1 MRRPLLT
8 YATGMRLAVALLLVS
23 AGSAWASGDQVY
35 TCNASQLLSAE
46 LVAEIRSYAPVV
58 QSILDYVMRGPE
70 RNRTYEELA
79 KFVDRFG
86 ARISGSQ
93 NLENAID
100 YMVELLGSQGLDA
113 VHTERVLV
121 PHWVRGNES
130 VWIVRPRM
138 QRLNMLGLGG
148 SVGTS
153 PAGIIA
159 PVFVVKSFDEL
170 RANASKARG
179 KVVVFDEQFSSYA
192 RTVVYRESGA
202 SEAERVG
209 AVAALVRSVT
219 PFSIGSPHTG
229 WMNYEGNEPR
239 IPCASITVEDAQL
252 LRRLQDR
259 GVEAYVHLTMDAKS
273 LPLATS
279 RNTIA
284 ELRGRTNPDEVV
296 LVSGHL
302 DSWDVGQGAMDDGG
316 GAFISWRALTLL
328 RRLGLR
334 PRRTL
339 RALLWTGEE
348 EGVWGGQAYYER
360 HRNRIGSSLNLVME
374 SDLGTFRPLGLR
386 FAAADPRARCMAAQV
401 LSLLGAI
408 NATRLTLGPDGPDIQ
423 SWVDS
428 GVPGASLDTANKE
441 YFYFHH
447 TDGDTMTVEDPTN
460 LDLCTAFWAAAAFV
474 FADLSERLPRP

>member
-1 MRRPLLT
+1 MRSPSGVLQ
-8 YATGMRLAVALLLVS
+8 LLLLLA
-23 AGSAWASGDQVY
+23 AGVAWAADEVY
-35 TCNASQLLSAE
+35 TCNATQLLSSE
-46 LVAEIRSYAPVV
+46 LIAEIRSYAPVV
-58 QSILDYVMRGPE
+58 QTIIDYVLRGPE

-86 ARISGSQ
+86 ARISGSR

-100 YMVELLGSQGLDA
+100 YMVELLGRQGLDH
-113 VHTERVLV
+113 VYTERVAV

-130 VWIVRPRM
+130 AWIVRPRM

-148 SVGTS
+148 SVGTPPS
-153 PAGIIA
+153 GITA
-159 PVFVVKSFDEL
+159 PVLV
-170 RANASKARG
+170 ARG
-179 KVVVFDEQFSSYA
+179 KVVVFDEEFSSYG
-192 RTVVYRESGA
+192 RTVEYRENGA
-202 SEAERVG
+202 AVAERVG

-229 WMNYEGNEPR
+229 WMNYDRGEPR

-259 GVEAYVHLTMDAKS
+259 GADVQVHLIMDAQN
-273 LPLATS
+273 LPLTTS

-284 ELRGRTNPDEVV
+284 ELKGTTMPNEVV

-316 GAFISWRALTLL
+316 GAFISWRALALL
-328 RRLGLR
+328 RTLGLR

-348 EGVWGGQAYYER
+348 EGVWGGRAYYER
-360 HRNRIGSSLNLVME
+360 HGSQPEARRLLNLVME
-374 SDLGTFRPLGLR
+374 SDLGTFRPLGLKL
-386 FAAADPRARCMAAQV
+386 AATDPRARCMVAEV
-401 LSLLGAI
+401 LRLFGSI

-423 SWVDS
+423 PWVDA

-447 TDGDTMTVEDPTN
+447 TDGDAMTVEDPTN
-460 LDLCTAFWAAAAFV
+460 LDLCTALWAASAFI

>member
-1 MRRPLLT
+1 MGRLVVLLPL
-8 YATGMRLAVALLLVS
+8 LLLV
-23 AGSAWASGDQVY
+23 AAWASGDEVY
-35 TCNASQLLSAE
+35 TCNGTQLLSAE
-46 LVAEIRSYAPVV
+46 LLAEIRSYAPVV
-58 QSILDYVMRGPE
+58 QSIVDYVIQGPE

-93 NLENAID
+93 NLENSID
-100 YMVELLGSQGLDA
+100 YMVELLGRQGLDS
-113 VHTERVLV
+113 VYTERVAV

-130 VWIVRPRM
+130 AWIVRPRM

-148 SVGTS
+148 SVGT
-153 PAGIIA
+153 PPGGIIA
-159 PVFVVKSFDEL
+159 PVLVVRSFQEL
-170 RANASKARG
+170 HSNVSKARG
-179 KVVVFDEQFSSYA
+179 KVVVFDEDFSSYA
-192 RTVVYRESGA
+192 RTVLYRENGA
-202 SEAERVG
+202 AEAERVG

-229 WMNYEGNEPR
+229 WMNYPNGEPR
-239 IPCASITVEDAQL
+239 IPCAAITVEDAQL
-252 LRRLQDR
+252 LRRLQNR
-259 GVEAYVHLTMDAKS
+259 GIEVYVHLIMDAKN
-273 LPLATS
+273 LPLTAS

-284 ELRGRTNPDEVV
+284 ELRGTTKSEELV

-316 GAFISWRALTLL
+316 GAFISWRALALL

-348 EGVWGGQAYYER
+348 EGVWGGRAYYER
-360 HRNRIGSSLNLVME
+360 HGIHDRGRLSLVME

-386 FAAADPRARCMAAQV
+386 LAAADPRARCMAAQV
-401 LSLLGAI
+401 MRLFEAI
-408 NATRLTLGPDGPDIQ
+408 NATRLTLGADGPDIQ
-423 SWVDS
+423 PWVDA
-428 GVPGASLDTANKE
+428 GVPGASLDTENKE

-447 TDGDTMTVEDPTN
+447 TDGDSMTVEDPTN
-460 LDLCTAFWAAAAFV
+460 LDLCTAFWAATAYV

>member
-1 MRRPLLT
+1 MACPS
-8 YATGMRLAVALLLVS
+8 AVLQLLLLLA
-23 AGSAWASGDQVY
+23 AGAAWAADDQQVY
-35 TCNASQLLSAE
+35 TCNATQLLSPE

-58 QSILDYVMRGPE
+58 QSIIDYVLRGPE

-86 ARISGSQ
+86 ARISGSR

-100 YMVELLGSQGLDA
+100 YMVELLGRQELDR
-113 VHTERVLV
+113 VYTERVAV

-130 VWIVRPRM
+130 AWIVRPRM
-138 QRLNMLGLGG
+138 QKLNMLGLGG

-153 PAGIIA
+153 PNGITA
-159 PVFVVKSFDEL
+159 PILVVRSFEEL
-170 RANASKARG
+170 QSNASKARG
-179 KVVVFDEQFSSYA
+179 KVVVFDEEFVSYG
-192 RTVVYRESGA
+192 RTVEYRENGA
-202 SEAERVG
+202 AAAERAG

-229 WMNYEGNEPR
+229 WMNYERGEPR

-259 GVEAYVHLTMDAKS
+259 GIEVHVHLIMDAQN
-273 LPLATS
+273 LPLTTS

-284 ELRGRTNPDEVV
+284 ELKGTTMPDEVV

-316 GAFISWRALTLL
+316 GAFISWRALALL

-348 EGVWGGQAYYER
+348 EGVWGGRAYYER
-360 HRNRIGSSLNLVME
+360 HGGRPEARRLLNLVME

-386 FAAADPRARCMAAQV
+386 LAATDPRARCMAAQV
-401 LSLLGAI
+401 LRLFGSI
-408 NATRLTLGPDGPDIQ
+408 NATQLTLGPDGPDIQ
-423 SWVDS
+423 PWVDA

-447 TDGDTMTVEDPTN
+447 TDGDSMTVEDPTN
-460 LDLCTAFWAAAAFV
+460 LDLCTALWAASAFV